1 MSDDRYNSESD
12 VITSV
17 RARPVSRARELKRR
31 TERVAAGLFL
41 AEGPQSVREALDQ
54 TGIVREVFVTA
65 YAADRHG
72 DLVDAIR
79 DQGAPIYFVTGEVL
93 DALAD
98 TVTPQGIVAVCSFI
112 DVPLEAAIAATSSLG
127 VLLAQVRDPGNA
139 GTVVRC
145 ADAAGAQSVVFSAGS
160 VDAYNGKTVRASV
173 GSLFHVPFTTGVDL
187 AEAVAAYQ
195 IAGFQVLAAD
205 GSGEVDLDE
214 AADTNLLSK
223 PTVWLLG
230 NEAWGLPEADAAL
243 ADAVVRIP
251 LYGQAES
258 LNLSTAA
265 AICLFA
271 SARAQR
277 TAAN

>member
-1 MSDDRYNSESD
+1 MSDDRYVSESD

-41 AEGPQSVREALDQ
+41 AEGPQSVREALDE
-54 TGIVREVFVTA
+54 TGIVREVFITA
-65 YAADRHG
+65 YAADRHD
-72 DLVDAIR
+72 DLVEAAR
-79 DQGAPIYFVTGEVL
+79 DQDAPIYYVTGEVL

-112 DVPLEAAIAATSSLG
+112 DVPLDAVIAGTSSLG

-187 AEAVAAYQ
+187 AEAVAGYQ
-195 IAGFQVLAAD
+195 AAGFQVLAAD
-205 GSGEVDLDE
+205 GSGSVDLDE

-223 PTVWLLG
+223 PTVWLFG
-230 NEAWGLPEADAAL
+230 NEAWGLPESDANL

-251 LYGQAES
+251 LYGRAES